1 MDDNAQNENT
11 DGWLSDKIIDDFIRT
26 LLTDTDDCYQP
37 MPGDKYKLSVHETKF
52 INGIKKMPSASK
64 GLKKA
69 YKDKFISESE
79 TLTRRDGNLSLLGTF
94 FNHSKYISITIP
106 GVDGQFVL
114 AIDDLKS
121 FLKEGKYGVAFKLSD
136 SETVFII
143 ETINKKALLTH
154 CIKWD

>member
-1 MDDNAQNENT
+1 VVDNCSN
-11 DGWLSDKIIDDFIRT
+11 
-26 LLTDTDDCYQP
+26 
-37 MPGDKYKLSVHETKF
+37 
-52 INGIKKMPSASK
+52 
-64 GLKKA
+64 
-69 YKDKFISESE
+69 
-79 TLTRRDGNLSLLGTF
+79 GNLSLLGTF
-94 FNHSKYISITIP
+94 FNHSKYISIKIP

-143 ETINKKALLTH
+143 ETIDKKALMRR